1 MEPLKAFMTGK
12 DDRNLLKLV
21 TPPPQTGWK
30 SATPVSWLCSLG
42 QLFKS
47 YIEVAPNTVISSK
60 RHKQAL
66 VRLEESDRV
75 NFSKKSTSD
84 FTDAIDDYV
93 RMGLAHIRMLK
104 QSAEA
109 KERAYRRADQHQ
121 QRLLDEI
128 LELVDV
134 KVVVEP
140 GPTAT
145 HTGSQIVVA
154 TADYDSQPLQNS
166 GPSCSSRIE
175 PTPHETTTAFQGSLD
190 FEGIFDS
197 VLDDDVVDGVKIHF
211 TKRTDKEKD
220 EDKDKDKDKEKKYA
234 ILVKTPP
241 GTPSPKKSPNKKH
254 GTTRRNSGA
263 FELALTEEDKKMLLE
278 AQEASPICKGGKSQQ
293 QRLNEKRPPKKS
305 KGKSKGK
312 SAHDKAE
319 PLKAN
324 KGKNNK
330 NKATSSKKGKGT
342 SEKGKAGASC
352 KRPASDAVGNQTED
366 DPAALPIV
374 VPDWIPDPSTL
385 EGRRSVIRARYVS
398 QGYHKTMVALKQQGC
413 TNHDAMKAAARR
425 AHKVAGETFDKAWP
439 AAYGTQNEE
448 ETPKKTEA
456 PKKDAPKK
464 KKKKKNGAKTK
475 KQNESKIEEK
485 ETETKKPETPLTRKR
500 SKGPQNNAGK
510 EAEGDMKNEVQR
522 DIEDD
527 IEGEM
532 EKDSQNAKVSRG
544 ANRWKKP
551 KDVDWL
557 FGLHDKPS
565 PSRPSPWGVYW
576 PYSERLRDFSP
587 TIGQPLSFGTF
598 CGGMP

>member
-1 MEPLKAFMTGK
+1 MWVLHMSLSTPKPRLTHDPTVGVSDLMEPLKAFMKGK

-66 VRLEESDRV
+66 VRLEESEQV

-84 FTDAIDDYV
+84 FTDAVDDYV

-104 QSAEA
+104 QSAET

-166 GPSCSSRIE
+166 GPSSSSRIG

-197 VLDDDVVDGVKIHF
+197 VLDDDVVDGVKIYF
-211 TKRTDKEKD
+211 TKSTDKEKD
-220 EDKDKDKDKEKKYA
+220 EDECKDKDKDKEKKYA

-241 GTPSPKKSPNKKH
+241 GTPSPKKSPKKKQ

-278 AQEASPICKGGKSQQ
+278 AQEASPISKGGKSQQ

-312 SAHDKAE
+312 SAHDKA
-319 PLKAN
+319 N

-330 NKATSSKKGKGT
+330 NKPTSGNKGKGP
-342 SEKGKAGASC
+342 SEKGKAGASF
-352 KRPASDAVGNQTED
+352 KRPASDAVGNQTD
-366 DPAALPIV
+366 DPAA
-374 VPDWIPDPSTL
+374 
-385 EGRRSVIRARYVS
+385 
-398 QGYHKTMVALKQQGC
+398 
-413 TNHDAMKAAARR
+413 
-425 AHKVAGETFDKAWP
+425 
-439 AAYGTQNEE
+439 
-448 ETPKKTEA
+448 
-456 PKKDAPKK
+456 
-464 KKKKKNGAKTK
+464 GA
-475 KQNESKIEEK
+475 
-485 ETETKKPETPLTRKR
+485 
-500 SKGPQNNAGK
+500 
-510 EAEGDMKNEVQR
+510 
-522 DIEDD
+522 
-527 IEGEM
+527 
-532 EKDSQNAKVSRG
+532 
-544 ANRWKKP
+544 
-551 KDVDWL
+551 
-557 FGLHDKPS
+557 
-565 PSRPSPWGVYW
+565 
-576 PYSERLRDFSP
+576 
-587 TIGQPLSFGTF
+587 
-598 CGGMP
+598 